1 MAVDRITSTATAAR
15 ISRNVS
21 VPRQTPKTDFGTR
34 LKEGLETAAGAM
46 AAGAAVAAPFAPGAA
61 ILSAAVSSLTSQAA
75 GLTAAVSPGGISLA
89 AAGPDGA
96 GLRAGG
102 LPTAALSGSLVGMQ
116 NDNLR
121 MMEIQIAMQR
131 ENTVFSTL
139 SNILKVRHDTQKNS
153 IANIR

>member
-75 GLTAAVSPGGISLA
+75 GLTAAVSPGGFSLV
-89 AAGPDGA
+89 GA
-96 GLRAGG
+96 GAGG
-102 LPTAALSGSLVGMQ
+102 AGVSAGGPPTAALSGSLAGIQ